1 LSNNHSKLHFN
12 HNEILNS
19 NNIKKIDS
27 DCQILN
33 FNSSN
38 KNVPKLDNFHQDI
51 ANDYTLTSK
60 DVIRKINPIV
70 LPRISAIS
78 NIGLCE
84 RAAYN
89 ISFFGMESDNN
100 FTADGVI
107 GNAIHR
113 ITLRSIIEIT
123 DSLKNGSNNTI
134 NSSTN
139 IATKKSKA
147 KEIFLRNAERDIEI
161 NWKRFMLSNIENP
174 LPSILDDLEVR
185 AERLVHQL
193 FANEEEVENKQI
205 IFRPEFTIRNIKIPL
220 EGRLDLVKIKLS
232 NTQREK
238 GSKNYN
244 GIEHLNSYVTAEDLV
259 NLEKESVEIVQI
271 KTGNYRPRTAIWNLQ
286 ADAEALLL
294 MQTLNLKEPP
304 KYTWQF
310 ADKDGYR
317 KKFDFTKVYKVI
329 YKYIQIWKSEV
340 SPQITGFCPKCPLR
354 EGCLNWAFV
363 GNNALT
369 EDERIKRNIE
379 FRLSKRIREEVSL
392 DDRWKAY
399 VVLQS
404 AEKRQ
409 REGSAITNLYIDN
422 SSIDA
427 EKQKITLLGD
437 EYFGQFLDFSVGEH
451 VTISDGT
458 PNLGSNPNAVI
469 RTIDIDRKSITLEFY
484 RDDLYYLLYDNR
496 DKSPLTIDRFNFSS
510 GLISM
515 KFLDSFFR
523 LSSYADDIILKKR
536 NVRQEEQN
544 ILDMKRRGLLNMDRL
559 I

>member
-1 LSNNHSKLHFN
+1 LINNHSTWHFN
-12 HNEILNS
+12 HTDILNTS
-19 NNIKKIDS
+19 NIKNIDS
-27 DCQILN
+27 GCQILD

-38 KNVPKLDNFHQDI
+38 KNVPKVDSFQKDI
-51 ANDYTLTSK
+51 DNDYTLTSK
-60 DVIRKINPIV
+60 DIIRKINPVV
-70 LPRISAIS
+70 LPRISAIA

-100 FTADGVI
+100 FTAEGVI

-113 ITLRSIIEIT
+113 ITLRSIMEIT
-123 DSLKNGSNNTI
+123 QSLKNGNNAI
-134 NSSTN
+134 NSSKN
-139 IATKKSKA
+139 ITTQKSKA
-147 KEIFLRNAERDIEI
+147 KEIFIRNAERDIKI

-174 LPSILDDLEVR
+174 LPSILDDLEIR
-185 AERLVHQL
+185 SDRLIHQL
-193 FANEEEVENKQI
+193 FAKEEADNKQI
-205 IFRPEFTIRNIKIPL
+205 IFRPEFTIRNIQIPL
-220 EGRLDLVKIKLS
+220 EGRLDLIKIKLS
-232 NTQREK
+232 NKQREK
-238 GSKNYN
+238 GNNIYN
-244 GIEHLNSYVTAEDLV
+244 RNEYLNPYVTAEDLV
-259 NLEKESVEIVQI
+259 NVEKESVEIIQI
-271 KTGNYRPRTAIWNLQ
+271 KTGNYRPRTAVWNLQ

-310 ADKDGYR
+310 ADKDGNR
-317 KKFDFTKVYKVI
+317 KKFDFAKVYKVI
-329 YKYIQIWKSEV
+329 DKYIQIWKSEI

-363 GNNALT
+363 SSNALT
-369 EDERIKRNIE
+369 EDEIIKRNIE

-409 REGSAITNLYIDN
+409 REGSAITNMYIDT

-469 RTIDIDRKSITLEFY
+469 RAIDIDRKSITLEFY
-484 RDDLYYLLYDNR
+484 RDDLYYLLFDNR

-523 LSSYADDIILKKR
+523 LSSYADDIVLKKR
-536 NVRQEEQN
+536 SVKIDEQN
-544 ILDMKRRGLLNMDRL
+544 IISVERR
-559 I
+559 

>member
-1 LSNNHSKLHFN
+1 LINNHSTWHFN
-12 HNEILNS
+12 HTDILNTS
-19 NNIKKIDS
+19 NIKNIDS
-27 DCQILN
+27 GCQILD

-38 KNVPKLDNFHQDI
+38 KNVPKVDSFQKNID
-51 ANDYTLTSK
+51 NDYTLTSK
-60 DVIRKINPIV
+60 DIIRKINPVV
-70 LPRISAIS
+70 LPRISAIA

-100 FTADGVI
+100 FTAEGVI

-113 ITLRSIIEIT
+113 ITLRSIMEIT
-123 DSLKNGSNNTI
+123 QSLKNGNNAI
-134 NSSTN
+134 NSSKN
-139 IATKKSKA
+139 ITTQKSKA
-147 KEIFLRNAERDIEI
+147 KEIFIRNAERDIKI

-174 LPSILDDLEVR
+174 LPSILDDLEIR
-185 AERLVHQL
+185 SDRLIHQL
-193 FANEEEVENKQI
+193 FAKEEADNKQI
-205 IFRPEFTIRNIKIPL
+205 IFRPEFTIRNIQIPL
-220 EGRLDLVKIKLS
+220 EGRLDLIKIKLS
-232 NTQREK
+232 NKQREK
-238 GSKNYN
+238 GNNIYN
-244 GIEHLNSYVTAEDLV
+244 RNEYLNPYVTAEDLV
-259 NLEKESVEIVQI
+259 NVEKESVEIIQI
-271 KTGNYRPRTAIWNLQ
+271 KTGNYRPRTAVWNLQ

-310 ADKDGYR
+310 ADKDGNR
-317 KKFDFTKVYKVI
+317 KKFDFAKVYKVI
-329 YKYIQIWKSEV
+329 DKYIQIWKSEI

-363 GNNALT
+363 SSNALT
-369 EDERIKRNIE
+369 EDEIIKRNIE

-409 REGSAITNLYIDN
+409 REGSAITNMYIDT

-469 RTIDIDRKSITLEFY
+469 RAIDIDRKSITLEFY
-484 RDDLYYLLYDNR
+484 RDDLYYLLFDNR

-523 LSSYADDIILKKR
+523 LSSYADDIVLKKR
-536 NVRQEEQN
+536 SVKIDEQN
-544 ILDMKRRGLLNMDRL
+544 IISVKRR
-559 I
+559 

>member
-1 LSNNHSKLHFN
+1 LINNHSTWHFN
-12 HNEILNS
+12 HTDILNTS
-19 NNIKKIDS
+19 NIKNIDS
-27 DCQILN
+27 GCQILD

-38 KNVPKLDNFHQDI
+38 KNVPKVDSFHKDI
-51 ANDYTLTSK
+51 DNDYTLTSK
-60 DVIRKINPIV
+60 DIIRKINPVV
-70 LPRISAIS
+70 LPRISAIA

-100 FTADGVI
+100 FTAEGVI

-113 ITLRSIIEIT
+113 ITLRSIMEIT
-123 DSLKNGSNNTI
+123 QSLKNGNNAI
-134 NSSTN
+134 NSSKN
-139 IATKKSKA
+139 ITTQKSKA
-147 KEIFLRNAERDIEI
+147 KEIFIRNAERDIKI

-174 LPSILDDLEVR
+174 LPSILDDLEIR
-185 AERLVHQL
+185 SDRLIHQL
-193 FANEEEVENKQI
+193 FAKEEAGNKQI
-205 IFRPEFTIRNIKIPL
+205 IFRPEFTIRNIQIPL
-220 EGRLDLVKIKLS
+220 EGRLDLIKIKLS
-232 NTQREK
+232 NKQREK
-238 GSKNYN
+238 GNNIYN
-244 GIEHLNSYVTAEDLV
+244 RNEYLNPYVTAEDLV
-259 NLEKESVEIVQI
+259 NVEKESVEIIQI
-271 KTGNYRPRTAIWNLQ
+271 KTGNYRPRTAVWNLQ

-310 ADKDGYR
+310 ADKDGNR
-317 KKFDFTKVYKVI
+317 KKFDFAKVYKVI
-329 YKYIQIWKSEV
+329 DKYIQIWKSEI

-363 GNNALT
+363 SSNALT
-369 EDERIKRNIE
+369 EDEIIKRNIE

-409 REGSAITNLYIDN
+409 REGSAITNIYIDT

-469 RTIDIDRKSITLEFY
+469 RAIDIDRKSITLEFY
-484 RDDLYYLLYDNR
+484 RDDLYYLLFDNR

-523 LSSYADDIILKKR
+523 LSSYADDIVLKKR
-536 NVRQEEQN
+536 SVKIDEQN
-544 ILDMKRRGLLNMDRL
+544 IISVKRR
-559 I
+559 

>member
-1 LSNNHSKLHFN
+1 LINNHSTWHFN
-12 HNEILNS
+12 HTDILNTS
-19 NNIKKIDS
+19 NIKNIDS
-27 DCQILN
+27 GSQILD

-38 KNVPKLDNFHQDI
+38 KNVPKVDSFQKDI
-51 ANDYTLTSK
+51 DNDYTLTSK
-60 DVIRKINPIV
+60 DIIRKINPVV
-70 LPRISAIS
+70 LPRISAIA

-100 FTADGVI
+100 FTAEGVI

-113 ITLRSIIEIT
+113 ITLRSIMEIT
-123 DSLKNGSNNTI
+123 QSLKNGNNAI
-134 NSSTN
+134 NSSKN
-139 IATKKSKA
+139 ITTQKSKA
-147 KEIFLRNAERDIEI
+147 KEIFIRNAERDIKI

-174 LPSILDDLEVR
+174 LPSILDDLEIR
-185 AERLVHQL
+185 SDRLIHQL
-193 FANEEEVENKQI
+193 FAKEEADNKQI
-205 IFRPEFTIRNIKIPL
+205 IFRPEFTIRNIQIPL
-220 EGRLDLVKIKLS
+220 EGRLDLIKIKLS
-232 NTQREK
+232 NKQREK
-238 GSKNYN
+238 GNNIYN
-244 GIEHLNSYVTAEDLV
+244 RNEYLNPYVTAEDLV
-259 NLEKESVEIVQI
+259 NVEKESVEIIQI
-271 KTGNYRPRTAIWNLQ
+271 KTGNYRPRTAVWNLQ

-310 ADKDGYR
+310 ADKDGNR
-317 KKFDFTKVYKVI
+317 KKFDFAKVYKVI
-329 YKYIQIWKSEV
+329 DKYIQIWKSEI

-363 GNNALT
+363 SSNALT
-369 EDERIKRNIE
+369 EDEIIKRNIE

-409 REGSAITNLYIDN
+409 REGSAITNMYIDT

-469 RTIDIDRKSITLEFY
+469 RAIDIDRKSITLEFY
-484 RDDLYYLLYDNR
+484 RDDLYYLLFDNR

-523 LSSYADDIILKKR
+523 LSSYADDIVLKKR
-536 NVRQEEQN
+536 SVKIDEQN
-544 ILDMKRRGLLNMDRL
+544 IISVKRR
-559 I
+559 

>member
-1 LSNNHSKLHFN
+1 LINNHSTWHFN
-12 HNEILNS
+12 HTDILNTS
-19 NNIKKIDS
+19 NIKNIDS
-27 DCQILN
+27 GCQILD

-38 KNVPKLDNFHQDI
+38 KNVPKVDSFHKDI
-51 ANDYTLTSK
+51 DNDYTLTSK
-60 DVIRKINPIV
+60 DIIRKINPVV
-70 LPRISAIS
+70 LPRISAIA

-100 FTADGVI
+100 FTAEGVI

-113 ITLRSIIEIT
+113 ITLRSIMEIT
-123 DSLKNGSNNTI
+123 QSLKNGNNAI
-134 NSSTN
+134 NSSKN
-139 IATKKSKA
+139 ITTQKSKA
-147 KEIFLRNAERDIEI
+147 KEIFIRNAERDIKI

-174 LPSILDDLEVR
+174 LPSILDDLEIR
-185 AERLVHQL
+185 SDRLIHQL
-193 FANEEEVENKQI
+193 FAKEEADNKQI
-205 IFRPEFTIRNIKIPL
+205 IFRPEFTIRNIQIPL
-220 EGRLDLVKIKLS
+220 EGRLDLIKIKLS
-232 NTQREK
+232 NKQREK
-238 GSKNYN
+238 GNNIYN
-244 GIEHLNSYVTAEDLV
+244 RNEYLNPYVTAEDLV
-259 NLEKESVEIVQI
+259 NVEKESVEIIQI
-271 KTGNYRPRTAIWNLQ
+271 KTGNYRPRTAVWNLQ

-310 ADKDGYR
+310 ADKDGNR
-317 KKFDFTKVYKVI
+317 KKFDFAKVYKVI
-329 YKYIQIWKSEV
+329 DKYIQIWKSEI

-363 GNNALT
+363 SSNALT
-369 EDERIKRNIE
+369 EDEIIKRNIE

-409 REGSAITNLYIDN
+409 REGSAITNIYIDT

-469 RTIDIDRKSITLEFY
+469 RAIDIDRKSITLEFY
-484 RDDLYYLLYDNR
+484 RDDLYYLLFDNR

-523 LSSYADDIILKKR
+523 LSSYADDIVLKKR
-536 NVRQEEQN
+536 SVKIDEQN
-544 ILDMKRRGLLNMDRL
+544 IISVKRR
-559 I
+559 

>member
-1 LSNNHSKLHFN
+1 LINNHSTWHFN
-12 HNEILNS
+12 HTDALNTS
-19 NNIKKIDS
+19 NIKNIDS
-27 DCQILN
+27 GYQILD

-38 KNVPKLDNFHQDI
+38 KNVPKVDI
-51 ANDYTLTSK
+51 FQKDIDNDYTLTSK
-60 DVIRKINPIV
+60 DIIRKINPVV
-70 LPRISAIS
+70 LPRISAIA

-100 FTADGVI
+100 FTAEGVI

-113 ITLRSIIEIT
+113 ITLRSIMEIT
-123 DSLKNGSNNTI
+123 QSLKNGNNAI
-134 NSSTN
+134 NSSKN
-139 IATKKSKA
+139 ITTQKSKA
-147 KEIFLRNAERDIEI
+147 KEIFIRNAERDIKI

-174 LPSILDDLEVR
+174 LPSILDDLEIR
-185 AERLVHQL
+185 SDRLIHQL
-193 FANEEEVENKQI
+193 FAKEEEADNKQI

-220 EGRLDLVKIKLS
+220 EGRLDLIKIKLS
-232 NTQREK
+232 NKQREK
-238 GSKNYN
+238 GNNIYN
-244 GIEHLNSYVTAEDLV
+244 RNEYLNPYVTAEDLV
-259 NLEKESVEIVQI
+259 NVEKESVEITQI
-271 KTGNYRPRTAIWNLQ
+271 KTGNYRPRTAVWNLQ

-294 MQTLNLKEPP
+294 MQTLNLKDPP

-310 ADKDGYR
+310 ADKDGNR
-317 KKFDFTKVYKVI
+317 KKFDFAKVYKVI
-329 YKYIQIWKSEV
+329 DKYIQIWKSEI

-363 GNNALT
+363 SSNALT
-369 EDERIKRNIE
+369 EDEIIKRNIE

-409 REGSAITNLYIDN
+409 REGSAITNMYIDT

-469 RTIDIDRKSITLEFY
+469 RAIDIDRKSITLEFY
-484 RDDLYYLLYDNR
+484 RDDLYYLLFDNR

-523 LSSYADDIILKKR
+523 LSSYADDIVLKKR
-536 NVRQEEQN
+536 SVKIDEQN
-544 ILDMKRRGLLNMDRL
+544 IISMKRR
-559 I
+559 

>member
-1 LSNNHSKLHFN
+1 MINTHSKWHFN
-12 HNEILNS
+12 HTDILNT
-19 NNIKKIDS
+19 NNIKNVDS
-27 DCQILN
+27 DCQVLD

-38 KNVPKLDNFHQDI
+38 KNVPKVDSFHKDI
-51 ANDYTLTSK
+51 DNDYTLTSK
-60 DVIRKINPIV
+60 DVIRKINPVV
-70 LPRISAIS
+70 LPRISAIA

-100 FTADGVI
+100 FTAEGVI

-113 ITLRSIIEIT
+113 ITLRSIMEIT
-123 DSLKNGSNNTI
+123 QSLKNGNNAI
-134 NSSTN
+134 NSSKN
-139 IATKKSKA
+139 ITTQKSKA
-147 KEIFLRNAERDIEI
+147 KEIFIRNAERDIKI

-174 LPSILDDLEVR
+174 LPCILDDLEIR
-185 AERLVHQL
+185 SDRLVHQL
-193 FANEEEVENKQI
+193 FAKEEEADNKQI

-220 EGRLDLVKIKLS
+220 EGRLDLIKIKLS
-232 NTQREK
+232 NKQREK
-238 GSKNYN
+238 GNNIYN
-244 GIEHLNSYVTAEDLV
+244 GNGNEYLNPYVTAEDLV

-271 KTGNYRPRTAIWNLQ
+271 KTGNYRPRTAVWNLQ

-310 ADKDGYR
+310 ADKDGNR
-317 KKFDFTKVYKVI
+317 KKFDFAKVYEVI
-329 YKYIQIWKSEV
+329 NKYIQIWKSEV

-363 GNNALT
+363 SNNALT
-369 EDERIKRNIE
+369 EEKRIKRNIE

-409 REGSAITNLYIDN
+409 REGSAITNLYIDT
-422 SSIDA
+422 SSVDN
-427 EKQKITLLGD
+427 EKQKITLIGD

-451 VTISDGT
+451 VTISDSS

-469 RTIDIDRKSITLEFY
+469 REIDIDRKSITLEFY

-523 LSSYADDIILKKR
+523 LSSHADEIVFKNR
-536 NVRQEEQN
+536 TVRLNEQN
-544 ILDMKRRGLLNMDRL
+544 IACM
-559 I
+559 

>member
-1 LSNNHSKLHFN
+1 MINNHSTWHFN
-12 HNEILNS
+12 HTDILNTS
-19 NNIKKIDS
+19 NIKNIDS
-27 DCQILN
+27 GCQILD

-38 KNVPKLDNFHQDI
+38 KNVPKVDSFQKDI
-51 ANDYTLTSK
+51 DNDYTLTSK
-60 DVIRKINPIV
+60 DIIRKINPVV
-70 LPRISAIS
+70 LPRISAIA

-100 FTADGVI
+100 FTAEGVI

-113 ITLRSIIEIT
+113 ITLRSIMEIT
-123 DSLKNGSNNTI
+123 QSLKNGNNAI
-134 NSSTN
+134 NSSKN
-139 IATKKSKA
+139 ITTQKSKA
-147 KEIFLRNAERDIEI
+147 KEIFIRNAERDIKI

-174 LPSILDDLEVR
+174 LPSILDDLEIR
-185 AERLVHQL
+185 SDRLIHQL
-193 FANEEEVENKQI
+193 FAKEEADNKQI
-205 IFRPEFTIRNIKIPL
+205 IFRPEFTIRNIQIPL
-220 EGRLDLVKIKLS
+220 EGRLDLIKIKLS
-232 NTQREK
+232 NKQREK
-238 GSKNYN
+238 GNNIYN
-244 GIEHLNSYVTAEDLV
+244 RNEYLNPYVTAEDLV
-259 NLEKESVEIVQI
+259 NVEKESVEIIQI
-271 KTGNYRPRTAIWNLQ
+271 KTGNYRPRTAVWNLQ

-310 ADKDGYR
+310 ADKDGNR
-317 KKFDFTKVYKVI
+317 KKFDFAKVYKVI
-329 YKYIQIWKSEV
+329 DKYIQIWKSEI

-363 GNNALT
+363 SSNALT
-369 EDERIKRNIE
+369 EDEIIKRNIE

-409 REGSAITNLYIDN
+409 REGSAITNMYIDT

-469 RTIDIDRKSITLEFY
+469 RAIDIDRKSITLEFY
-484 RDDLYYLLYDNR
+484 RDDLYYLLFDNR

-523 LSSYADDIILKKR
+523 LSSYADDIVLKKR
-536 NVRQEEQN
+536 SVKIDEQN
-544 ILDMKRRGLLNMDRL
+544 IISVKRR
-559 I
+559 

>member
-1 LSNNHSKLHFN
+1 MINNHSTWHFN
-12 HNEILNS
+12 HTDILNTS
-19 NNIKKIDS
+19 NIKNIDS
-27 DCQILN
+27 GCQILD

-38 KNVPKLDNFHQDI
+38 KNVPKVDSFQKDI
-51 ANDYTLTSK
+51 DNDYTLTSK
-60 DVIRKINPIV
+60 DIIRKINPVV
-70 LPRISAIS
+70 LPRISAIA

-100 FTADGVI
+100 FTAEGVI

-113 ITLRSIIEIT
+113 ITLRSIMEIT
-123 DSLKNGSNNTI
+123 QSLKNGNNAI
-134 NSSTN
+134 NSSKN
-139 IATKKSKA
+139 ITTQKSKA
-147 KEIFLRNAERDIEI
+147 KEIFIRNAERDIKI

-174 LPSILDDLEVR
+174 LPSILDDLEIR
-185 AERLVHQL
+185 SDRLIHQL
-193 FANEEEVENKQI
+193 FAKEEADNKQI
-205 IFRPEFTIRNIKIPL
+205 IFRPEFTIRNIQIPL
-220 EGRLDLVKIKLS
+220 EGRLDLIKIKLS
-232 NTQREK
+232 NKQREK
-238 GSKNYN
+238 GNNIYN
-244 GIEHLNSYVTAEDLV
+244 RNEYLNPYVTAEDLV
-259 NLEKESVEIVQI
+259 NVEKESVEIIQI
-271 KTGNYRPRTAIWNLQ
+271 KTGNYRPRTAVWNLQ

-310 ADKDGYR
+310 ADKDGNR
-317 KKFDFTKVYKVI
+317 KKFDFAKVYKVI
-329 YKYIQIWKSEV
+329 DKYIQIWKSEI

-363 GNNALT
+363 SSNALT
-369 EDERIKRNIE
+369 EDEIIKRNIE

-409 REGSAITNLYIDN
+409 REGSAITNMYIDT

-469 RTIDIDRKSITLEFY
+469 RAIDIDRKSITLEFY
-484 RDDLYYLLYDNR
+484 RDDLYYLLFDNR

-523 LSSYADDIILKKR
+523 LSSYADDIVLKKR
-536 NVRQEEQN
+536 SVKIDEQN
-544 ILDMKRRGLLNMDRL
+544 IISGKRR
-559 I
+559 

>member
-1 LSNNHSKLHFN
+1 MINNHSNWHFN
-12 HNEILNS
+12 HTDILNT
-19 NNIKKIDS
+19 NNVKNVNS
-27 DCQILN
+27 DCQVLD

-38 KNVPKLDNFHQDI
+38 KNVPKVDIFHKDI
-51 ANDYTLTSK
+51 DNDYTLTSK
-60 DVIRKINPIV
+60 DVIRKINPVV
-70 LPRISAIS
+70 LPRISAIA

-100 FTADGVI
+100 FTAEGVI

-113 ITLRSIIEIT
+113 ITLRSIMEIT
-123 DSLKNGSNNTI
+123 QSLKNGSSNVI

-139 IATKKSKA
+139 IITQRSKA
-147 KEIFLRNAERDIEI
+147 KEIFIRNAERDIKI

-174 LPSILDDLEVR
+174 LPSILDDLEIR
-185 AERLVHQL
+185 SERLVHQL
-193 FANEEEVENKQI
+193 FAREEEADNKQI

-220 EGRLDLVKIKLS
+220 EGRLDLIKIKLS
-232 NTQREK
+232 NKQREK
-238 GSKNYN
+238 GNNSYN
-244 GIEHLNSYVTAEDLV
+244 GSEYLNPYVTADDLV

-271 KTGNYRPRTAIWNLQ
+271 KTGNYRPRTAVWNLQ

-310 ADKDGYR
+310 ADKDGNR
-317 KKFDFTKVYKVI
+317 KKFDFAKVYKVI
-329 YKYIQIWKSEV
+329 EKYIHIWKSEI

-363 GNNALT
+363 SNNALT

-409 REGSAITNLYIDN
+409 REGSAITNLYIDT

-469 RTIDIDRKSITLEFY
+469 RAIDIDRKSITLEFY

-523 LSSYADDIILKKR
+523 LSSYANDIVLKKR
-536 NVRQEEQN
+536 SVKTDEQN
-544 ILDMKRRGLLNMDRL
+544 IIGMKRR
-559 I
+559 

>member
-1 LSNNHSKLHFN
+1 MINNHSTWLFN
-12 HNEILNS
+12 HTDVLNT
-19 NNIKKIDS
+19 NNIKNVDS
-27 DCQILN
+27 GYHILD

-38 KNVPKLDNFHQDI
+38 KNFPKVDSFEKDI
-51 ANDYTLTSK
+51 DNDYTLTSK
-60 DVIRKINPIV
+60 DVIRKINPVV
-70 LPRISAIS
+70 LPRISAIA

-100 FTADGVI
+100 FTAEGVI

-113 ITLRSIIEIT
+113 ITLRSIMEIIQ
-123 DSLKNGSNNTI
+123 SLKNGSSNAI
-134 NSSTN
+134 DSSSTN
-139 IATKKSKA
+139 ITTQKSKA
-147 KEIFLRNAERDIEI
+147 KEIFIRNAERDIKI
-161 NWKRFMLSNIENP
+161 NWKRFMLSNVENP
-174 LPSILDDLEVR
+174 LPSILDDLEIR
-185 AERLVHQL
+185 SDRLIHQL
-193 FANEEEVENKQI
+193 FAKEEADNKQI
-205 IFRPEFTIRNIKIPL
+205 IFRPEFTIRNIQIPL
-220 EGRLDLVKIKLS
+220 EGRLDLIKIKLS
-232 NTQREK
+232 NKQREK
-238 GSKNYN
+238 GNNIYN
-244 GIEHLNSYVTAEDLV
+244 RNEYLNPYVTAEDLV
-259 NLEKESVEIVQI
+259 NVEKESVEIIQI
-271 KTGNYRPRTAIWNLQ
+271 KTGNYRPRTAVWNLQ

-310 ADKDGYR
+310 ADKDGNR
-317 KKFDFTKVYKVI
+317 KKFDFAKVYKVI
-329 YKYIQIWKSEV
+329 DKYIQIWKSEI

-363 GNNALT
+363 SSNALT
-369 EDERIKRNIE
+369 EDEIIKRNIE

-409 REGSAITNLYIDN
+409 REGSAITNMYIDT

-469 RTIDIDRKSITLEFY
+469 RAIDIDRKSITLEFY
-484 RDDLYYLLYDNR
+484 RDDLYYLLFDNR

-523 LSSYADDIILKKR
+523 LSSYADDIVLKKR
-536 NVRQEEQN
+536 SVKIDEQN
-544 ILDMKRRGLLNMDRL
+544 IISVKRR
-559 I
+559 

>member
-1 LSNNHSKLHFN
+1 MSILKKTKDGSHNGEIDYIDNNF
-12 HNEILNS
+12 
-19 NNIKKIDS
+19 
-27 DCQILN
+27 
-33 FNSSN
+33 
-38 KNVPKLDNFHQDI
+38 
-51 ANDYTLTSK
+51 TLTSK
-60 DVIRKINPIV
+60 DIIRQINPVVI
-70 LPRISAIS
+70 PRISYLA
-78 NIGLCE
+78 NMALCE

-89 ISFFGMESDNN
+89 ISFFGMESNN
-100 FTADGVI
+100 FTAGGVI

-113 ITLRSIIEIT
+113 IVLRSIMEIIK
-123 DSLKNGSNNTI
+123 SLRNNSNTI
-134 NSSTN
+134 KCSNLL
-139 IATKKSKA
+139 TKKSKA
-147 KEIFLRNAERDIEI
+147 KEIFIHNAERDVRI
-161 NWKRFMLSNIENP
+161 NWKHFMLSNIEKP
-174 LPSILDDLEVR
+174 LPSILDDLEIR
-185 AERLVHQL
+185 SDRLVHQL
-193 FANEEEVENKQI
+193 FTEEEENKKI
-205 IFRPEFTIRNIKIPL
+205 LFRPEFTIRNIKLPL
-220 EGRLDLVKIKLS
+220 EGRLDLLKIKIKEKE
-232 NTQREK
+232 EK
-238 GSKNYN
+238 GIDYCNENQYSS
-244 GIEHLNSYVTAEDLV
+244 SYVNVNDLI

-271 KTGNYRPRTAIWNLQ
+271 KTGNYRPRTAVWNLQ

-310 ADKDGYR
+310 ADKDGNR
-317 KKFDFTKVYKVI
+317 NKFDFAKVYKVI
-329 YKYIQIWKSEV
+329 DKYIHIWKSEV
-340 SPQITGFCPKCPLR
+340 SPQITGFCPKCPFR

-363 GNNALT
+363 SNNALT

-409 REGSAITNLYIDN
+409 REGSAITNLYIDT
-422 SSIDA
+422 SSIYA

-469 RTIDIDRKSITLEFY
+469 RAIDIDRKSITLEFY
-484 RDDLYYLLYDNR
+484 RDDMYYLFYDNR

-523 LSSYADDIILKKR
+523 LSSYADDIVLKKSQASNYPTVMELR
-536 NVRQEEQN
+536 T
-544 ILDMKRRGLLNMDRL
+544 K
-559 I
+559 

>member
-1 LSNNHSKLHFN
+1 LINNHSTWHFN
-12 HNEILNS
+12 HTDILNTS
-19 NNIKKIDS
+19 NIKNIDS
-27 DCQILN
+27 GCQILD

-38 KNVPKLDNFHQDI
+38 KNVPKVDSFQKDI
-51 ANDYTLTSK
+51 DNDYTLTSK
-60 DVIRKINPIV
+60 DIIRKINPVV
-70 LPRISAIS
+70 LPRISAIA

-100 FTADGVI
+100 FTAEGVI

-113 ITLRSIIEIT
+113 ITLRSIMEIT
-123 DSLKNGSNNTI
+123 QSLKNGNNAI
-134 NSSTN
+134 NSSKN
-139 IATKKSKA
+139 ITTQKSKA
-147 KEIFLRNAERDIEI
+147 KEIFIRNAERDIKI

-174 LPSILDDLEVR
+174 LPSILDDLEIR
-185 AERLVHQL
+185 SDRLIHQL
-193 FANEEEVENKQI
+193 FAKEEADNKQI
-205 IFRPEFTIRNIKIPL
+205 IFRPEFTIRNIQIPL
-220 EGRLDLVKIKLS
+220 EGRLDLIKIKLS
-232 NTQREK
+232 NKQREK
-238 GSKNYN
+238 GNNIYN
-244 GIEHLNSYVTAEDLV
+244 RNEYLNPYVTAEDLV
-259 NLEKESVEIVQI
+259 SVEKESVEIIQI
-271 KTGNYRPRTAIWNLQ
+271 KTGNYRPRTAVWNLQ

-310 ADKDGYR
+310 ADKDGNR
-317 KKFDFTKVYKVI
+317 KKFDFAKVYKVI
-329 YKYIQIWKSEV
+329 DKYIQIWKSEI

-363 GNNALT
+363 SSNALT
-369 EDERIKRNIE
+369 EDEIIKRNIE

-409 REGSAITNLYIDN
+409 REGSAITNMYIDT

-469 RTIDIDRKSITLEFY
+469 RAIDIDRKSITLEFY
-484 RDDLYYLLYDNR
+484 RDDLYYLLFDNR

-523 LSSYADDIILKKR
+523 LSSYADDIVLKKR
-536 NVRQEEQN
+536 SVKIDEQN
-544 ILDMKRRGLLNMDRL
+544 IISVKRR
-559 I
+559 

>member
-1 LSNNHSKLHFN
+1 MINNHSTWHFN
-12 HNEILNS
+12 HTDILNTS
-19 NNIKKIDS
+19 NIKNIDS
-27 DCQILN
+27 GCQILD

-38 KNVPKLDNFHQDI
+38 KNVPKVDSFQKDI
-51 ANDYTLTSK
+51 DNDYTLTSK
-60 DVIRKINPIV
+60 DIIRKINPVV
-70 LPRISAIS
+70 LPRISAIA

-100 FTADGVI
+100 FTAEGVI

-113 ITLRSIIEIT
+113 ITLRSIMEIT
-123 DSLKNGSNNTI
+123 QSLKNGNNAI
-134 NSSTN
+134 NSSKN
-139 IATKKSKA
+139 ITTQKSKA
-147 KEIFLRNAERDIEI
+147 KEIFIRNAERDIKI

-174 LPSILDDLEVR
+174 LPSILDDLEIR
-185 AERLVHQL
+185 SDRLIHQL
-193 FANEEEVENKQI
+193 FAKEEADNKQI
-205 IFRPEFTIRNIKIPL
+205 IFRPEFTIRNIQIPL
-220 EGRLDLVKIKLS
+220 EGRLDLIKIKLS
-232 NTQREK
+232 NKQREK
-238 GSKNYN
+238 GNNIYN
-244 GIEHLNSYVTAEDLV
+244 RNEYLNPYVTAEDLV
-259 NLEKESVEIVQI
+259 NVEKESVEIIQI
-271 KTGNYRPRTAIWNLQ
+271 KTGNYRPRTAVWNLQ

-294 MQTLNLKEPP
+294 VQTLNLKEPP

-310 ADKDGYR
+310 ADKDGNR
-317 KKFDFTKVYKVI
+317 KKFDFAKVYKVI
-329 YKYIQIWKSEV
+329 DKYIQIWKSEI

-363 GNNALT
+363 SSNALT
-369 EDERIKRNIE
+369 EDEIIKRNIE

-409 REGSAITNLYIDN
+409 REGSAITNMYIDT

-469 RTIDIDRKSITLEFY
+469 RAIDIDRKSITLEFY
-484 RDDLYYLLYDNR
+484 RDDLYYLLFDNR

-523 LSSYADDIILKKR
+523 LSSYADDIVLKKR
-536 NVRQEEQN
+536 SVKIDEQN
-544 ILDMKRRGLLNMDRL
+544 IISGKRS
-559 I
+559 

>member
-1 LSNNHSKLHFN
+1 LINNHSTWHFN
-12 HNEILNS
+12 HTDILNTS
-19 NNIKKIDS
+19 NIKNIDS
-27 DCQILN
+27 GSQILD

-38 KNVPKLDNFHQDI
+38 KNVPKVDSFQKDI
-51 ANDYTLTSK
+51 DNDYTLTSK
-60 DVIRKINPIV
+60 DIIRKINPVV
-70 LPRISAIS
+70 LPRISAIA

-100 FTADGVI
+100 FTAEGVI

-113 ITLRSIIEIT
+113 ITLRSIMEIT
-123 DSLKNGSNNTI
+123 QSLKNGNNAI
-134 NSSTN
+134 NSSKN
-139 IATKKSKA
+139 ITTQKSKA
-147 KEIFLRNAERDIEI
+147 KEIFIRNAERDIKI

-174 LPSILDDLEVR
+174 LPSILDDLEIR
-185 AERLVHQL
+185 SDRLIHQL
-193 FANEEEVENKQI
+193 FAKEEADNKQI
-205 IFRPEFTIRNIKIPL
+205 IFRPEFTIRNIQIPL
-220 EGRLDLVKIKLS
+220 EGRLDLIKIKLS
-232 NTQREK
+232 NKQREK
-238 GSKNYN
+238 GNNIYN
-244 GIEHLNSYVTAEDLV
+244 RNEYVTAEDLV
-259 NLEKESVEIVQI
+259 NVEKESVEIIQI
-271 KTGNYRPRTAIWNLQ
+271 KTGNYRPRTAVWNLQ

-294 MQTLNLKEPP
+294 VQTLNLKEPP

-310 ADKDGYR
+310 ADKDGNR
-317 KKFDFTKVYKVI
+317 KKFDFAKVYKVI
-329 YKYIQIWKSEV
+329 DKYIQIWKSEI

-363 GNNALT
+363 SSNALT
-369 EDERIKRNIE
+369 EDEIIKRNIE

-409 REGSAITNLYIDN
+409 REGSAITNMYIDT

-469 RTIDIDRKSITLEFY
+469 RAIDIDRKSITLEFY
-484 RDDLYYLLYDNR
+484 RDDLYYLLFDNR

-523 LSSYADDIILKKR
+523 LSSYADDIVLKKR
-536 NVRQEEQN
+536 SVKIDEQN
-544 ILDMKRRGLLNMDRL
+544 IISVKRR
-559 I
+559 

>member
-1 LSNNHSKLHFN
+1 LINNHSNWHLN
-12 HNEILNS
+12 HTDVLNT
-19 NNIKKIDS
+19 NNIKNVDS
-27 DCQILN
+27 GFQILD

-38 KNVPKLDNFHQDI
+38 KNLPKVDSFQKGID
-51 ANDYTLTSK
+51 NDYTLTSK

-70 LPRISAIS
+70 LPRISAIA

-100 FTADGVI
+100 FTAEGVI

-113 ITLRSIIEIT
+113 ITLRSIMEIT
-123 DSLKNGSNNTI
+123 QSLKNGSSNNAI

-139 IATKKSKA
+139 ITIQKSKA
-147 KEIFLRNAERDIEI
+147 KKIFIRNAERDIKI

-174 LPSILDDLEVR
+174 LPSILDDLEIR
-185 AERLVHQL
+185 SDRLIHQL
-193 FANEEEVENKQI
+193 FAKEEEADNKQI

-220 EGRLDLVKIKLS
+220 EGRLDLIKIKLL
-232 NTQREK
+232 NKQREK
-238 GSKNYN
+238 ENNNYN
-244 GIEHLNSYVTAEDLV
+244 GNKFLNPYVTAEDLV
-259 NLEKESVEIVQI
+259 NLEKESVEIIQI
-271 KTGNYRPRTAIWNLQ
+271 KTGNYRPRTAVWNLQ

-310 ADKDGYR
+310 ADKDGNR
-317 KKFDFTKVYKVI
+317 KKFDFAKVSKVI
-329 YKYIQIWKSEV
+329 DKYIQIWKSEI
-340 SPQITGFCPKCPLR
+340 SPQITGFCPKCPLQK
-354 EGCLNWAFV
+354 GCLNWAFV
-363 GNNALT
+363 SNNALT

-409 REGSAITNLYIDN
+409 REGSAITNLYIDT

-469 RTIDIDRKSITLEFY
+469 RAIDIDRKSITLEFY

-523 LSSYADDIILKKR
+523 LSSYADDIVLKKR
-536 NVRQEEQN
+536 SVKIDEQN
-544 ILDMKRRGLLNMDRL
+544 IIGMKRR
-559 I
+559 

>member
-1 LSNNHSKLHFN
+1 
-12 HNEILNS
+12 
-19 NNIKKIDS
+19 
-27 DCQILN
+27 
-33 FNSSN
+33 
-38 KNVPKLDNFHQDI
+38 
-51 ANDYTLTSK
+51 
-60 DVIRKINPIV
+60 
-70 LPRISAIS
+70 ISAIA

-100 FTADGVI
+100 FTAEGVI

-113 ITLRSIIEIT
+113 ITLRSIMEIT
-123 DSLKNGSNNTI
+123 QSLKNGSSNAI

-139 IATKKSKA
+139 ITTQKSKA
-147 KEIFLRNAERDIEI
+147 KEIFIRNAERDIKI

-174 LPSILDDLEVR
+174 LPSILDDLEIR
-185 AERLVHQL
+185 SDRLVHQL
-193 FANEEEVENKQI
+193 FAKEEEADNKQI

-220 EGRLDLVKIKLS
+220 EGRLDLIKIKLS
-232 NTQREK
+232 NKQREK
-238 GSKNYN
+238 GNNSYN
-244 GIEHLNSYVTAEDLV
+244 GSEYLNPYVTADDLV

-271 KTGNYRPRTAIWNLQ
+271 KTGNYRPRTAVWNLQ

-310 ADKDGYR
+310 ADKDGNR
-317 KKFDFTKVYKVI
+317 KKFDFVKVYKVI
-329 YKYIQIWKSEV
+329 DKYIHIWKSEV

-363 GNNALT
+363 SNNALT

-409 REGSAITNLYIDN
+409 REGSAITNLYIDT

-469 RTIDIDRKSITLEFY
+469 RAIDIDRKSITLEFY

-523 LSSYADDIILKKR
+523 LSSYADDIVLKKR
-536 NVRQEEQN
+536 SVKLDEQN
-544 ILDMKRRGLLNMDRL
+544 IIGMKRR
-559 I
+559 

>member
-1 LSNNHSKLHFN
+1 LINNHSNWHCN
-12 HNEILNS
+12 HTDIHNT
-19 NNIKKIDS
+19 NNIKNIDS
-27 DCQILN
+27 RCQVLN

-38 KNVPKLDNFHQDI
+38 NNVPKVDFHKDI
-51 ANDYTLTSK
+51 DNDYTLTSK
-60 DVIRKINPIV
+60 DVIRKINPVV
-70 LPRISAIS
+70 LPRVSAIA

-100 FTADGVI
+100 FTAEGVI

-113 ITLRSIIEIT
+113 ITLRSIMEIT
-123 DSLKNGSNNTI
+123 QSLKNGSSNAI

-139 IATKKSKA
+139 ITTRKSKA
-147 KEIFLRNAERDIEI
+147 KDIFIRNAERDIKI

-174 LPSILDDLEVR
+174 LPSILDDLEIR
-185 AERLVHQL
+185 ADRLVHQL
-193 FANEEEVENKQI
+193 FAKEEEGENKQI

-220 EGRLDLVKIKLS
+220 EGRLDLIKIKLS
-232 NTQREK
+232 NKQREK
-238 GSKNYN
+238 ENDSYN
-244 GIEHLNSYVTAEDLV
+244 GIEYLNSYVTAEDLA

-271 KTGNYRPRTAIWNLQ
+271 KTGNYRPRTAVWNLQ

-310 ADKDGYR
+310 ADKDGTR
-317 KKFDFTKVYKVI
+317 KKFDFVKVYKVI
-329 YKYIQIWKSEV
+329 DKYIQIWKSEV

-363 GNNALT
+363 SNNALT

-404 AEKRQ
+404 AQKRQ
-409 REGSAITNLYIDN
+409 REGSAITNLYIDT

-469 RTIDIDRKSITLEFY
+469 RAIDIDRKSITLEFY

-523 LSSYADDIILKKR
+523 LSSHVDDIVLKKR
-536 NVRQEEQN
+536 SLRQDEQN
-544 ILDMKRRGLLNMDRL
+544 IIGMQRR
-559 I
+559 

>member
-1 LSNNHSKLHFN
+1 LINNHSTWHFN
-12 HNEILNS
+12 HTDILNTS
-19 NNIKKIDS
+19 NIKNIDS
-27 DCQILN
+27 GCQILD

-38 KNVPKLDNFHQDI
+38 KNVPKVDSFQKDI
-51 ANDYTLTSK
+51 DNDYTLTSK
-60 DVIRKINPIV
+60 DIIRKINPVV
-70 LPRISAIS
+70 LPRISAIA

-100 FTADGVI
+100 FTAEGVI

-113 ITLRSIIEIT
+113 ITLRSIMEIT
-123 DSLKNGSNNTI
+123 QSLKNGNNAI
-134 NSSTN
+134 NSSKN
-139 IATKKSKA
+139 ITTQKSKA
-147 KEIFLRNAERDIEI
+147 KEIFIRNAERDIKI

-174 LPSILDDLEVR
+174 LPSILDDLEIR
-185 AERLVHQL
+185 SDRLIHQL
-193 FANEEEVENKQI
+193 FAKEEADNKQI
-205 IFRPEFTIRNIKIPL
+205 IFRPEFTIRNIQIPL
-220 EGRLDLVKIKLS
+220 EGRLDLIKIKLS
-232 NTQREK
+232 NKQREK
-238 GSKNYN
+238 GNNIYN
-244 GIEHLNSYVTAEDLV
+244 RNEYLNPYVTAEDLV
-259 NLEKESVEIVQI
+259 NVEKESVEIIQI
-271 KTGNYRPRTAIWNLQ
+271 KTGNYRPRTAVWNLQ

-310 ADKDGYR
+310 ADKDGNR
-317 KKFDFTKVYKVI
+317 KKFDFAKVYKVI
-329 YKYIQIWKSEV
+329 DKYIQIWKSEI

-363 GNNALT
+363 SSNALT
-369 EDERIKRNIE
+369 EDEIIKRNIE

-409 REGSAITNLYIDN
+409 REGSAITNIYIDT

-469 RTIDIDRKSITLEFY
+469 RAIDIDRKSITLEFY
-484 RDDLYYLLYDNR
+484 RDDLYYLLFDNR

-523 LSSYADDIILKKR
+523 LSSYADDIVLKKR
-536 NVRQEEQN
+536 SVKIDEQN
-544 ILDMKRRGLLNMDRL
+544 IISVKRR
-559 I
+559 

>member
-1 LSNNHSKLHFN
+1 LINNHSTWHFN
-12 HNEILNS
+12 HTDILNTS
-19 NNIKKIDS
+19 NIKNIDS
-27 DCQILN
+27 VCQILD

-38 KNVPKLDNFHQDI
+38 KNVPKVDSFQKDI
-51 ANDYTLTSK
+51 DNDYTLTSK
-60 DVIRKINPIV
+60 DIIRKINPVV
-70 LPRISAIS
+70 LPRISAIA

-100 FTADGVI
+100 FTAEGVI

-113 ITLRSIIEIT
+113 ITLRSIMEIT
-123 DSLKNGSNNTI
+123 QSLKNGNNAI
-134 NSSTN
+134 NSSKN
-139 IATKKSKA
+139 ITTQKSKA
-147 KEIFLRNAERDIEI
+147 KEIFIRNAERDIKI

-174 LPSILDDLEVR
+174 LPSILDDLEIR
-185 AERLVHQL
+185 SDRLIHQL
-193 FANEEEVENKQI
+193 FAKEEADNKQI
-205 IFRPEFTIRNIKIPL
+205 IFRPEFTIRNIQIPL
-220 EGRLDLVKIKLS
+220 EGRLDLIKIKLS
-232 NTQREK
+232 NKQREK
-238 GSKNYN
+238 GNNIYN
-244 GIEHLNSYVTAEDLV
+244 RNEYLNPYVTAEDLV
-259 NLEKESVEIVQI
+259 NVEKESVEIIQI
-271 KTGNYRPRTAIWNLQ
+271 KTGNYRPRTAVWNLQ

-310 ADKDGYR
+310 ADKDGNR
-317 KKFDFTKVYKVI
+317 KKFDFAKVYKVI
-329 YKYIQIWKSEV
+329 DKYIQIWKSEI

-363 GNNALT
+363 SSNALT
-369 EDERIKRNIE
+369 EDEIIKRNIE

-409 REGSAITNLYIDN
+409 REGSAITNMYIDT

-469 RTIDIDRKSITLEFY
+469 RAIDIDRKSITLEFY
-484 RDDLYYLLYDNR
+484 RDDLYYLLFDNR

-523 LSSYADDIILKKR
+523 LSSYADDIVLKKR
-536 NVRQEEQN
+536 SVKIDEQN
-544 ILDMKRRGLLNMDRL
+544 IISVKRR
-559 I
+559 